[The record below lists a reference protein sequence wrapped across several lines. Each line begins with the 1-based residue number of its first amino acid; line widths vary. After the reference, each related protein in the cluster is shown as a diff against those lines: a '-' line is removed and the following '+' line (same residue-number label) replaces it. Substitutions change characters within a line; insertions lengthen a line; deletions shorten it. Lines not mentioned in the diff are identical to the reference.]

1 MAMQDCAK
9 TAVLVIGFTATPFC
23 RQDNFESKYLN
34 KLGFKMFNSLY
45 KTELPEDLESTTLA
59 DFLAQFELDLFAK
72 IVKESYTVM
81 SRQLKR

>member
-1 MAMQDCAK
+1 MAMQDCTK

-45 KTELPEDLESTTLA
+45 KTELPQDLESTTLA